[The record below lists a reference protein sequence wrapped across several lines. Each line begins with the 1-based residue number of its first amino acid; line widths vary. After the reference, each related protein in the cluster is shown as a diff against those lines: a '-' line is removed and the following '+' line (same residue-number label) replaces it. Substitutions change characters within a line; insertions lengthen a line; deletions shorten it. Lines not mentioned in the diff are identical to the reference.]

1 VLGGPRIVDG
11 EVRRKM
17 REVLDEVRS
26 GRFAKALQQE
36 ANAGYPLLEK
46 ARADA
51 RSKAIE
57 QVFSELKK
65 LS

>member
-1 VLGGPRIVDG
+1 
-11 EVRRKM
+11 M
-17 REVLDEVRS
+17 REILDEVRS

-36 ANAGYPLLEK
+36 AKAGYPLLEK

>member
-1 VLGGPRIVDG
+1 
-11 EVRRKM
+11 
-17 REVLDEVRS
+17 
-26 GRFAKALQQE
+26 
-36 ANAGYPLLEK
+36 LEK